1 MTLLAY
7 NLSMMIGLLL
17 VAVGIG
23 LWSLPAG
30 IATAGALLI
39 VLTLVNALIVMPRMG
54 KR

>member
-1 MTLLAY
+1 MNLLVY
-7 NLSMMIGLLL
+7 NISLLCGLLL

-30 IATAGALLI
+30 VAAAGALLI
-39 VLTLVNALIVMPRMG
+39 ALTLFNAYVIAPRM